1 MSGPS
6 NKCRRCGADVPNGGL
21 AGHCPRCLLSR
32 VLDEGEPAA
41 GSGMAVALRRFGDY
55 ELIEEIARGGMGV
68 VYRARQVS
76 LNRMVALKMILG
88 GEFATPDS
96 VRRLRNEAEAAARLR
111 HPNIVTIHEVGEH
124 DGQHY
129 FAMELVEGPN
139 FAALVRD
146 GPMPARRAAR
156 YLEAVAEAV
165 QHAHAQRVLHRDL
178 KPSNILLDPFDQPR
192 VTDFGL
198 ARQLDRGA
206 ELTMSGQTFGSP
218 GYMPPEQ
225 AGGRSG
231 KVTEASDLYAMG
243 AVLYHLLTGRPPFQG
258 GSVHAVLRQVEV
270 DEPVA
275 LRRLNPSVPADL
287 ETICLKCL
295 DKDPACRYR
304 TAAELAEELG
314 RFLRDEPILARPLGR
329 AARLGRWMRRHPAV
343 AGLGASVLVLLLVVA
358 IGTAVSVWRVAAAR
372 RSEQQQRE
380 KAEEANRNLVVANDR
395 LAGTVRVLEFQR
407 AEELFR
413 SGNPSAGVAHL
424 TAILRRDPTNHLA
437 AERLLSALA
446 HRDWLLPA
454 APSIAEFQPLER
466 ARFSP
471 DGRHLLAVGRDAHAR
486 VYDTATAR
494 LVASFSHSDR
504 LSTGGWSPDGRW
516 VVTASLDGTA
526 RVWNATN
533 GQTVTPPL
541 VHQGRVNHA
550 EFSPDGRRVLT
561 ASGDRLA
568 RIWDATTGVVLRT
581 LPGHSTPVWTAR
593 FSPNG
598 RQVATAGDYGSVRI
612 WDADSGAQQ
621 FRCEN
626 RRARL
631 TGLEFSPDG
640 RRLLWSGENGG
651 ARLWDPAS
659 GQPIGA
665 ALVHASPAEPVWG
678 GAFSPN
684 SRQVVTI
691 GQDGLVRSWSAED
704 GRLLGERQAHEA
716 GIGTVMF
723 SPDGGRLVTSSS
735 DNSARVW
742 DVARNVAVGQP
753 LREMERMLDAA
764 FSPDGRRLVTASF
777 DSVVQLWDIR
787 PRHDHGELVDPS
799 GAMSVQFSPD
809 GETLATITRGREVRL
824 LDARPARGVRRP
836 GVAAVGVQVAD
847 FSPRGEW
854 LATGATNGSVRIW
867 STATGRLQ
875 AESAPGNEINRSVGH
890 RAVVRSLQFSPDG
903 SILATG
909 SADGTARLWSVPSL
923 QPLGTNLAHRGEVLM
938 VRFSPDGTRVA
949 TAAEDWSARVW
960 DVRSGAPV
968 TEPLAHID
976 HVKSVDFSPDGTR
989 LVTGSTDNTACIW
1002 SVATGHA
1009 LTPRLRHARIVERAL
1024 FSPDGRRVATASLD
1038 RTVRI
1043 WDASTGQA
1051 VSEPLVHDSA
1061 VARLAW
1067 SSDGRRLVSASWNGS
1082 ARMWDPET
1090 GLPLTEWWSVGA
1102 TLQSLS
1108 LDASGRRVAT
1118 AGRDVRV
1125 RAWPMPSA
1133 PVPAWFLDFA
1143 EAVAG
1148 TRVTG
1153 RGHLEMAP
1161 RRTLA
1166 GLIESGD
1173 GGYERFARWLVADP
1187 EQRRAGAWSDE
1198 GPG

>member
-1 MSGPS
+1 MSGPM
-6 NKCRRCGADVPNGGL
+6 KCQRCGGEIPRGGL
-21 AGHCPRCLLSR
+21 AGHCPRCLVSR
-32 VLDEGEPAA
+32 VLDDDEPAA
-41 GSGMAVALRRFGDY
+41 GSGVAVALRRFGDY
-55 ELIEEIARGGMGV
+55 ELIGEIARGGMGV

-146 GPMPARRAAR
+146 GPMPARRAAG
-156 YLEAVAEAV
+156 YLKAVAEAV

-178 KPSNILLDPFDQPR
+178 KPSNILLDPFDQPK

-198 ARQLDRGA
+198 ARQLDRGG

-314 RFLRDEPILARPLGR
+314 RFLCDEPIQARPLGR

-358 IGTAVSVWRVAAAR
+358 GGTAVSVWRVAAAR
-372 RSEQQQRE
+372 HSEQQQRE
-380 KAEEANRNLVVANDR
+380 KAEEANRNLIVANDR
-395 LAGTVRVLEFQR
+395 LAGTVRVLELQR

-413 SGNPSAGVAHL
+413 SGDPSAGVAQL
-424 TAILRRDPTNHLA
+424 TAILRRDPTNHRA

-454 APSIAEFQPLER
+454 APSIAEFQPMER
-466 ARFSP
+466 VRFSP
-471 DGRHLLAVGRDAHAR
+471 DGRLLLAVGRDAHAK

-494 LVASFSHSDR
+494 LVGSVSHADR
-504 LSTGGWSPDGRW
+504 LTGGGWSPDGRL
-516 VVTASLDGTA
+516 VVTSSVDGTA
-526 RVWNATN
+526 RIWNATN
-533 GQTVTPPL
+533 GQAVTPPL
-541 VHQGRVNHA
+541 VHQGRVNGA

-561 ASGDRLA
+561 ASGDRLG

-581 LPGHSTPVWTAR
+581 LPGHTTPVLSAR

-598 RQVATAGDYGSVRI
+598 RQVATSGGYGSVRI
-612 WDADSGAQQ
+612 WDADTGAFQ

-631 TGLEFSPDG
+631 TALEFGPDG
-640 RRLLWSGENGG
+640 RRLLWAGENGG
-651 ARLWDPAS
+651 ARLWDLTS
-659 GQPIGA
+659 GQPIGE
-665 ALVHASPAEPVWG
+665 ALSHASPAETVWG
-678 GAFSPN
+678 GAFSPDGK
-684 SRQVVTI
+684 RVVTI
-691 GQDGLVRSWSAED
+691 GQDGFVRIWSADD
-704 GRLLGERQAHEA
+704 GRLLGERQAHEG

-723 SPDGGRLVTSSS
+723 SPEGGRWVTSST

-742 DVARNVAVGQP
+742 DLSRNSALGQP
-753 LREMERMLDAA
+753 LREVERMLDAA
-764 FSPDGRRLVTASF
+764 FSPDGRRVATASF
-777 DSVVQLWDIR
+777 NSVVQLWDVR
-787 PRHDHGELVDPS
+787 PRRDAGELVDPAGS
-799 GAMSVQFSPD
+799 MSVQFSPD

-824 LDARPARGVRRP
+824 LDARPARGGQRP
-836 GVAAVGVQVAD
+836 AVAATAVQVAD
-847 FSPRGEW
+847 FSPGGDW
-854 LATGATNGSVRIW
+854 LATGTTNGSVQLW
-867 STATGRLQ
+867 SVATGRLQ
-875 AESAPGNEINRSVGH
+875 AQAGPGTETNRASGH
-890 RAVVRSLQFSPDG
+890 RALVRSLQFSPDG
-903 SILATG
+903 SILVTG
-909 SADGTARLWSVPSL
+909 SADGTARFWSVPSL
-923 QPLGTNLAHRGEVLM
+923 QPVGSNLVHRGEILM

-960 DVRSGAPV
+960 DVRSGAPA

-1002 SVATGHA
+1002 SVATGRA

-1043 WDASTGQA
+1043 WDAATGLA
-1051 VSEPLVHDSA
+1051 LSEPLIHDSA
-1061 VARLAW
+1061 VSRLAW
-1067 SSDGRRLVSASWNGS
+1067 SPEGQRLVSVSWNGA
-1082 ARMWDPET
+1082 ARMWDADT
-1090 GLPLTEWWSVGA
+1090 GLPLTEWWSVGG
-1102 TLQSLS
+1102 TLQSLA
-1108 LDASGRRVAT
+1108 LDAAGRRIAT

-1125 RAWPMPSA
+1125 RDWPVL
-1133 PVPAWFLDFA
+1133 PVPVPIWFLDFA
-1143 EAVAG
+1143 ETVAG
-1148 TRVTG
+1148 ARVTG

-1161 RRTLA
+1161 RSPLA
-1166 GLIESGD
+1166 GLIQPGD
-1173 GGYERFARWLVADP
+1173 GAYERFARWFVADP
-1187 EQRRAGAWSDE
+1187 EERRPGAWTESTLR
-1198 GPG
+1198 